1 MRSSRVCSVLAA
13 GAFAFAAMALTA
25 PAAVATPFSDACVI
39 THGWNS
45 VVVAAGI
52 EECHWQDQAT
62 GNEWIKT
69 NPLPPNPKNPPTAIA
84 PPPLS
89 RG

>member
-1 MRSSRVCSVLAA
+1 LLSVLAA

-69 NPLPPNPKNPPTAIA
+69 NPLPDRTPA
-84 PPPLS
+84 PVVVI
-89 RG
+89 GA